1 MSSTPSLVRV
11 YLVAMVAVCLCP
23 FLYEWSVCWYPG
35 WYLVGV
41 YLAYVL
47 RKTLSYALSSVFR
60 NLWSRGS
67 VLSTLRVMQS
77 CASRSVSC
85 GRRLFLLMMQV
96 DLVVSAVASSSALQ
110 LAAWV
115 QRLLCCVLSCHVVVF
130 AWCAACP
137 SMLRVLAH
145 LSLCSSCS
153 FFKLGC

>member
-11 YLVAMVAVCLCP
+11 YLVAMVVVCLCP
-23 FLYEWSVCWYPG
+23 FLPELVFG
-35 WYLVGV
+35 WRVFGV
-41 YLAYVL
+41 FLAQ
-47 RKTLSYALSSVFR
+47 TLSYALSSVLR
-60 NLWSRGS
+60 SLWSRGS
-67 VLSTLRVMQS
+67 LLSTLRVMQS

-85 GRRLFLLMMQV
+85 GRRLCLLMMQV
-96 DLVVSAVASSSALQ
+96 DLVVSVVASSSALQ
-110 LAAWV
+110 LASWV

-145 LSLCSSCS
+145 LLLCSSCS